1 MVDIIN
7 YLDAFIKMLRKHRVP
22 ISTYGVGVRSREVF
36 MIIDLSDKTAI
47 VTGSTGGIGLAIAK
61 GLADAGATVVVCGR
75 EQARVD
81 AVLAALRQTKAGQQ
95 ARGVVA
101 DLATAAGCQALVAA
115 EPATDILVNN
125 LGIYAGK
132 EYAEITDAD
141 WEEIFQVN
149 VMSGVRLSRHYAKG
163 MQDRGWGR
171 IQFISSESAL
181 NIPAE
186 MVHYG
191 VSKAALQ
198 GLSRGLA
205 KVLAGS
211 GVTVNTIL
219 PGPTRTEGA
228 IAFIGKMAQE
238 RGVSPAEMEALF
250 LQENRPSTLIGR
262 FASPEEV
269 ASMCVYAASKQAS
282 ATTGA
287 ALRVEGGI
295 VESIA

>member
-1 MVDIIN
+1 
-7 YLDAFIKMLRKHRVP
+7 
-22 ISTYGVGVRSREVF
+22 
-36 MIIDLSDKTAI
+36 MIIDLSGKTAI
-47 VTGSTGGIGLAIAK
+47 VTGSTGGIGLAIAI
-61 GLADAGATVVVCGR
+61 GLARAGARTVIVGR
-75 EQARVD
+75 QQERVD
-81 AVLAALRQTKAGQQ
+81 AALAQLREASGRQDVA
-95 ARGVVA
+95 GVVC
-101 DLATAAGCQALVAA
+101 DPGTVEGCGALIAQ
-115 EPATDILVNN
+115 EPDADILANN
-125 LGIYAGK
+125 LGIYGAR
-132 EYAEITDAD
+132 EFFDIDDALWQEFYD
-141 WEEIFQVN
+141 VN
-149 VMSGVRLSRHYAKG
+149 VMSGVRLARHYAQG
-163 MQDRGWGR
+163 MRDRGWGR

-181 NIPAE
+181 NIPTE

-205 KVLAGS
+205 KVLAGT

-228 IAFIGKMAQE
+228 VKMMADLAAE
-238 RGVSPAEMEALF
+238 RGVSSSEMEAIF
-250 LQENRPSTLIGR
+250 LQENRPSTLLRR

-269 ASMCVYAASKQAS
+269 ANLCVYAASPQAS

>member
-1 MVDIIN
+1 
-7 YLDAFIKMLRKHRVP
+7 
-22 ISTYGVGVRSREVF
+22 
-36 MIIDLSDKTAI
+36 MIIDLSSKTAI
-47 VTGSTGGIGLAIAK
+47 VTGSTGGIGLAIAR

-75 EQARVD
+75 EQGRVD
-81 AVLAALRQTKAGQQ
+81 AALASLRDTRAGGL

-101 DLATAAGCQALVAA
+101 DAGSVAGCQALIAA
-115 EPATDILVNN
+115 EPQADILVNN
-125 LGIYAGK
+125 LGVYGVKAFFDI
-132 EYAEITDAD
+132 EDAD
-141 WEEIFQVN
+141 WEEIFQIN
-149 VMSGVRLSRHYAKG
+149 VMSGVRLARHYAQG
-163 MQDRGWGR
+163 MQARGWGR

-219 PGPTRTEGA
+219 PGPTRTEGVVTFFA
-228 IAFIGKMAQE
+228 QMAKE
-238 RGVSPAEMEALF
+238 RGVSQEEMEALF
-250 LQENRPSTLIGR
+250 LKENRPSTLIRR

-269 ASMCVYAASKQAS
+269 ASLCVYAASPQAS

-287 ALRVEGGI
+287 ALRVDGGI

>member
-1 MVDIIN
+1 M
-7 YLDAFIKMLRKHRVP
+7 M
-22 ISTYGVGVRSREVF
+22 
-36 MIIDLSDKTAI
+36 IDLSGKTAI

-75 EQARVD
+75 TQERVD
-81 AVLAALRQTKAGQQ
+81 AALAALRP
-95 ARGVVA
+95 ARGGAETRGVSA
-101 DLATAAGCQALVAA
+101 DVGTAAGCEALVAA
-115 EPATDILVNN
+115 EPRADILVNN
-125 LGIYAGK
+125 LGTYGAKAFFDIGD
-132 EYAEITDAD
+132 ED
-141 WEEIFQVN
+141 WEEILQVN
-149 VMSGVRLSRHYAKG
+149 LMSGIRLARHYARG
-163 MQDRGWGR
+163 MRERGWGR

-181 NIPAE
+181 NIPVE

-191 VSKAALQ
+191 VSKAAVQ
-198 GLSRGLA
+198 AVSRGLA

-211 GVTVNTIL
+211 GVTVNSIL

-228 IAFIGKMAQE
+228 VAMIGKMAAE
-238 RGVSPAEMEALF
+238 RGVPPTEMEALF
-250 LQENRPSTLIGR
+250 LQENRPSTLLRR

-269 ASMCVYAASKQAS
+269 ASLCVYAASPQAS

>member
-1 MVDIIN
+1 
-7 YLDAFIKMLRKHRVP
+7 
-22 ISTYGVGVRSREVF
+22 
-36 MIIDLSDKTAI
+36 MIVELSGKTAI
-47 VTGSTGGIGLAIAK
+47 VTGSTGGIGFAIAK
-61 GLADAGATVVVCGR
+61 GLADAGATVVICGR
-75 EQARVD
+75 EQERID
-81 AVLAALRQTKAGQQ
+81 MALTHLKESRAGAL

-101 DLATAAGCQALVAA
+101 DLGTCAGCQALIKA
-115 EPATDILVNN
+115 EPHANILVND
-125 LGIYAGK
+125 LGIYGVKAFFD
-132 EYAEITDAD
+132 ITDTD
-141 WEEIFQVN
+141 WETFFQVN
-149 VMSGVRLSRHYAKG
+149 VMSGVRLARHYAQG
-163 MQDRGWGR
+163 MQARGWGR

-228 IAFIGKMAQE
+228 VAFIEKMACE
-238 RGVSPAEMEALF
+238 RGVSAAEMEALF
-250 LQENRPSTLIGR
+250 LAENRPSSLIRR

-269 ASMCVYAASKQAS
+269 ANLCVYAASPQAS

>member
-1 MVDIIN
+1 MIIN
-7 YLDAFIKMLRKHRVP
+7 
-22 ISTYGVGVRSREVF
+22 
-36 MIIDLSDKTAI
+36 LSGKTAI
-47 VTGSTGGIGLAIAK
+47 VTGSTGGIGLAVAK
-61 GLADAGATVVVCGR
+61 GLADAGATVVISGR
-75 EQARVD
+75 HQERVD
-81 AVLAALRQTKAGQQ
+81 ATLAALRGTQAGAL

-101 DLATAAGCQALVAA
+101 DLGTAAGCQALIEA
-115 EPATDILVNN
+115 EPQADILINN
-125 LGIYAGK
+125 LGIYAVK
-132 EYAEITDAD
+132 PFLDISDAD

-149 VMSGVRLSRHYAKG
+149 VMSGVRLARHYAPG
-163 MQDRGWGR
+163 MQARGWGR

-181 NIPAE
+181 NIPGE

-211 GVTVNTIL
+211 GVTVNTVL

-228 IAFIGKMAQE
+228 VAFIGKMTQE
-238 RGVSPAEMEALF
+238 RGVSATEMEALF
-250 LQENRPSTLIGR
+250 LAENRPSSLIRR
-262 FASPEEV
+262 FATPEEV
-269 ASMCVYAASKQAS
+269 ANLCVYAASPQAS

>member
-1 MVDIIN
+1 
-7 YLDAFIKMLRKHRVP
+7 
-22 ISTYGVGVRSREVF
+22 
-36 MIIDLSDKTAI
+36 MIIDLSGKTAI
-47 VTGSTGGIGLAIAK
+47 VTGSTGGIGLAIAR
-61 GLADAGATVVVCGR
+61 GLADAGAVVVVCGR
-75 EQARVD
+75 EQERVD
-81 AVLAALRQTKAGQQ
+81 AALARLRDTRGGAQ

-101 DLATAAGCQALVAA
+101 DLATAAGCQALIAA
-115 EPATDILVNN
+115 EPQADILVNN
-125 LGIYAGK
+125 LGIYAVR
-132 EYAEITDAD
+132 EFFAIEDAD

-149 VMSGVRLSRHYAKG
+149 VLSGARLARHYARG
-163 MQDRGWGR
+163 MQARGWGR

-181 NIPAE
+181 NIPSE

-211 GVTVNTIL
+211 GVTVNSIL
-219 PGPTRTEGA
+219 PGPTRTEGV
-228 IAFIGKMAQE
+228 IEFIGNMARE
-238 RGVSPAEMEALF
+238 RGVSIEEMEGLF
-250 LQENRPSTLIGR
+250 LQENRPSTLLRR

-269 ASMCVYAASKQAS
+269 ANICVYAASPQAS

>member
-1 MVDIIN
+1 
-7 YLDAFIKMLRKHRVP
+7 
-22 ISTYGVGVRSREVF
+22 
-36 MIIDLSDKTAI
+36 MIIDLSGKTAI
-47 VTGSTGGIGLAIAK
+47 VTGSTGGIGLAIAR
-61 GLADAGATVVVCGR
+61 GLADAGAAVVVCGR
-75 EQARVD
+75 EQGKVD
-81 AVLAALRQTKAGQQ
+81 AALATLRGTQGGAL

-101 DLATAAGCQALVAA
+101 
-115 EPATDILVNN
+115 EPEADILINN
-125 LGIYAGK
+125 LGIYGVK
-132 EYAEITDAD
+132 DFFEIEDAD
-141 WEEIFQVN
+141 WEEVFQVN
-149 VMSGVRLSRHYAKG
+149 VLSGVRLSRHYARS
-163 MQDRGWGR
+163 MQARGWGR

-205 KVLAGS
+205 KALAGS
-211 GVTVNTIL
+211 GVTVNSIL

-228 IAFIGKMAQE
+228 VAFIAKMAEQ
-238 RGVSPAEMEALF
+238 RGVSQGEMESLF
-250 LQENRPSTLIGR
+250 LKENRPSTLIRR

-269 ASMCVYAASKQAS
+269 ANLCVYAASPQAS

-295 VESIA
+295 VESIT

>member
-1 MVDIIN
+1 M
-7 YLDAFIKMLRKHRVP
+7 
-22 ISTYGVGVRSREVF
+22 
-36 MIIDLSDKTAI
+36 
-47 VTGSTGGIGLAIAK
+47 
-61 GLADAGATVVVCGR
+61 
-75 EQARVD
+75 
-81 AVLAALRQTKAGQQ
+81 
-95 ARGVVA
+95 
-101 DLATAAGCQALVAA
+101 
-115 EPATDILVNN
+115 NN
-125 LGIYAGK
+125 LGIYSVKAFFD
-132 EYAEITDAD
+132 IDDAD
-141 WEEIFQVN
+141 WEAFFQVN
-149 VMSGVRLSRHYAKG
+149 VMSGVRLARHYAQG
-163 MQDRGWGR
+163 MKARGWGR
-171 IQFISSESAL
+171 IQFISSEWAL

-228 IAFIGKMAQE
+228 IAFIAGMAQE
-238 RGVSPAEMEALF
+238 RGVSATEMEALF
-250 LQENRPSTLIGR
+250 LAENRPSSLIRR
-262 FASPEEV
+262 FANPEEV
-269 ASMCVYAASKQAS
+269 ANLCVYAASPQAS